1 MMFAH
6 SSQEFLETLNG
17 SLRVRVPDVIEKRRH
32 GQSPELFPSDSLV
45 FKQPIDMVICGPCS
59 SDNWGSTPEPTY
71 EFPMGVTSVPKGER
85 AKSWLHELL
94 KKQEAMPKSI
104 LVYQCC
110 CYGYPKSY
118 KEMLRMLFPE
128 IEWHFPSVRDLA
140 ENYWWDY
147 VAQDLLK
154 AGYLEIVPATDS
166 VVRAE

>member
-32 GQSPELFPSDSLV
+32 GQSPELFPTDSLV
-45 FKQPIDMVICGPCS
+45 FKQSIDMVICGPCS
-59 SDNWGSTPEPTY
+59 SDNWGSVPEAID
-71 EFPMGVTSVPKGER
+71 EIPMGVTSGEPQ
-85 AKSWLHELL
+85 KSWLHEVL
-94 KKQEAMPKSI
+94 KAQETMPKTI
-104 LVYQCC
+104 LVYQSC
-110 CYGYPKSY
+110 CYSYSKSY
-118 KEMLRMLFPE
+118 KDMLRRVFPE

-154 AGYLEIVPATDS
+154 AGYLAIVPTTDS
-166 VVRAE
+166 AVHAE